1 MQLFLLLLEQKMIMD
16 MKKLK
21 ENIFH
26 IEAQKNGKEIWY
38 KNYKIRIAK
47 VEKDYNS

>member
-16 MKKLK
+16 IKKLK

-26 IEAQKNGKEIWY
+26 IEAQKKGKEIWY